1 MNCMRRMAISR
12 SRQSETICPGDFIF
26 KVKTFSLNPAPAL
39 DGSGPGPEK
48 RYRKVA
54 ARIRT
59 ASAGHAKCFVTDDG
73 LPVVLVMT

>member
-1 MNCMRRMAISR
+1 MNCMRRMAIS
-12 SRQSETICPGDFIF
+12 SGRQSETIRPGAFIF
-26 KVKTFSLNPAPAL
+26 KVKTLSSNPAPAL

-73 LPVVLVMT
+73 LPIVLVMT